1 MNNLNS
7 IEALELQNFKTA
19 IDKSILLNIPL
30 NKLIIKNSVISVL
43 SIVLNGIKKLNHLN
57 LINTQIN
64 RDWDWGAIFDQLS
77 QLKDFR
83 LENSSLNS
91 SSVLNIKIGHSF
103 KSDNILTVSFINC
116 QIESIDS
123 NVINK
128 WSKLRMISLANNKIS
143 RLDRNWFSSEL
154 KFLWSLDLSYN
165 SISDIPENFFTGMTA
180 LKKLRL
186 DNNSFRTLKYNWLRP
201 IWPNL
206 HEFWINRELI
216 F

>member
-1 MNNLNS
+1 MNYLNS
-7 IEALELQNFKTA
+7 IETLELQNFKTP
-19 IDKSILLNIPL
+19 IDKSIVLNIPL
-30 NKLIIKNSVISVL
+30 NKLIIKNSVISIL
-43 SIVLNGIKKLNHLN
+43 SIVLNGIKRLNHLN
-57 LINTQIN
+57 LINTEIN
-64 RDWDWGAIFDQLS
+64 GDWDWGAMFDQLS

-83 LENSSLNS
+83 LESSSLPS
-91 SSVLNIKIGHSF
+91 KVLNIKIGHRF
-103 KSDNILTVSFINC
+103 KTDNILTVSFINC

-143 RLDRNWFSSEL
+143 RLDRNWFSSQL
-154 KFLWSLDLSYN
+154 YFLWSLDLSYN
-165 SISDIPENFFTGMTA
+165 SISDIPKDFFTGMRA

-186 DNNSFRTLKYNWLRP
+186 DNNSFLTLKDSWFLP

-206 HEFWINRELI
+206 SEFWINREFI